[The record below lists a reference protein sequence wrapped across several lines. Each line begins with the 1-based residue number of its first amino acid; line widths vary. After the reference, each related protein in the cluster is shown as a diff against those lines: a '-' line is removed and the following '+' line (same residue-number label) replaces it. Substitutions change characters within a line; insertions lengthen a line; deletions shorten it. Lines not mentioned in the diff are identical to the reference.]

1 MSPSQRHI
9 QKSLLSL
16 LKRSRSIGKAIR
28 NSQVV
33 AHAPRRTERSTM
45 RLPRSSQP
53 LSRRLRRAI
62 GGSVVLALIAGGA
75 ATSTAR
81 AETLD
86 EKQQRLQQALDVSKA
101 SLRNSRDEAASS
113 QVDLTTSQT
122 RLATQQQLL
131 SQATADAD
139 AARSR
144 DQLLGTRL
152 KTAQN
157 ALAKAD
163 KDVADGKTRLAT
175 ERRHYTT
182 SMNRLVQQSSP
193 LQSLALITTNTDAA
207 TMAQRAQWSRVA
219 VNVSHDQVDKVSRLV
234 TRLQTAQKTQAAATK
249 QAAQR
254 KKESAD
260 HLRTTTSIEAE
271 ASDAADAVAATVAL
285 NTAAAENAQ
294 AQLEADQDATTTIQT
309 QIDTTTRQIAEAKA
323 EAARKAA
330 EERAARAAAEK
341 AARQKAEAARKA
353 AEERAAKAAA
363 AQKAAAAR
371 AAKLEAQKAAQE
383 KARKAAAARTAA
395 QKAAAR
401 AAAAKAAAKEKAA
414 RQKAVAASNKAARA
428 AASSERR
435 KNTSTKK
442 SSSSKKS
449 SSRAKRSSYTAG
461 SYSAVANYNGVD
473 PWGFYWGQC
482 VSYAAWKVR
491 TTTSWSNF
499 QNYTNGV
506 HFGNAVNWGYA
517 ARQIGVRVDT
527 SPSVG
532 SVAWRTS
539 GSAGHVAWVT
549 AVHGDGTID
558 VAEYNYLVSS
568 GFDTRT
574 RVNWSAGGSQGFVG
588 FIHF

>member
-1 MSPSQRHI
+1 
-9 QKSLLSL
+9 
-16 LKRSRSIGKAIR
+16 
-28 NSQVV
+28 
-33 AHAPRRTERSTM
+33 M

-53 LSRRLRRAI
+53 LSHRLRRAI
-62 GGSVVLALIAGGA
+62 GGSVVLALIAGAA

-86 EKQQRLQQALDVSKA
+86 EKQQRLEQALQTSKA
-101 SLRNSRDEAASS
+101 SLQNSKDEAAST
-113 QVDLTTSQT
+113 QDDLTTSQT
-122 RLATQQQLL
+122 RLSRQQQLL
-131 SQATADAD
+131 SQATADVT
-139 AARSR
+139 AAKAQ

-152 KTAQN
+152 KSAQT

-163 KDVADGKTRLAT
+163 KDVADGKARLDK
-175 ERRHYTT
+175 ERKRYTT

-193 LQSLALITTNTDAA
+193 LQGLALITTNTDAA

-219 VNVSHDQVDKVSRLV
+219 VNVSHDQVDKVSHLV
-234 TRLQTAQKTQAAATK
+234 TTLQTAQKTQAAATK
-249 QAAQR
+249 QAAER

-260 HLRTTTSIEAE
+260 HLRTTTSIESE

-285 NTAAAENAQ
+285 NTAAAENAK
-294 AQLEADQDATTTIQT
+294 AQLEADQNATATIQG
-309 QIDTTTRQIAEAKA
+309 QIDTTVKQIAQAKA
-323 EAARKAA
+323 EAERKAA
-330 EERAARAAAEK
+330 EERAAKIAAAKAKAAAE
-341 AARQKAEAARKA
+341 RKA
-353 AEERAAKAAA
+353 AQERAAKAAA

-383 KARKAAAARTAA
+383 KARQAAAKRTAA
-395 QKAAAR
+395 QKSAAKAAAAR
-401 AAAAKAAAKEKAA
+401 AAAKERAA
-414 RQKAVAASNKAARA
+414 RQKAKAASNRAAKAAA
-428 AASSERR
+428 AAERR
-435 KNTSTKK
+435 KNT
-442 SSSSKKS
+442 SSSKKS
-449 SSRAKRSSYTAG
+449 SSSAKRSSYTAG

-527 SPSVG
+527 HPSVG

-549 AVHGDGTID
+549 AVHSDGTID
-558 VAEYNYLVSS
+558 VSEYNYLVSS
-568 GFDTRT
+568 GFDTRSH
-574 RVNWSAGGSQGFVG
+574 VDWSAGGSQGFVG